1 MLRLVT
7 QSSPTLCDPMDCSLP
22 GSSVH
27 GDSPGKNTGVGCH
40 TLLQGIFP
48 TQGLN
53 PGLLYCRQIL
63 HCLSHQRST
72 EIHMCTKTNIPI
84 RCFRN
89 DNSHQFLKLLY
100 PTGSSLSPLLYLYV
114 FPSRVR
120 TPSPNH
126 INTFTHLLTPILNI
140 KELLNCSLHN
150 TTEN

>member
-1 MLRLVT
+1 MSDSVT
-7 QSSPTLCDPMDCSLP
+7 PWTRPWN
-22 GSSVH
+22 
-27 GDSPGKNTGVGCH
+27 SPGQNTGVGS
-40 TLLQGIFP
+40 LSIFQGIFL

-53 PGLLYCRQIL
+53 PGLLHCRQIL

-72 EIHMCTKTNIPI
+72 EIYMCTKTNIPI

-89 DNSHQFLKLLY
+89 DNSRQFLKFY
-100 PTGSSLSPLLYLYV
+100 SIPTGSFLSPLLYLYV
-114 FPSRVR
+114 SPSRVK

-140 KELLNCSLHN
+140 KELLNCFLQN